1 MAGSWWFPLAALLA
15 AASASACGGGASPA
29 PAPDPCLGID
39 CSGHGACAASGGRA
53 ACRCDAGYLRTTLT
67 TCEVVALPAAG
78 GCQVFPADHLF
89 NTPIDDLP
97 VHPSSAAFLA
107 SIGAGRLHLDLGTST
122 DMASDAYYGIPWN
135 VVEGDLLTWRT
146 VRYRSPVAGYTWNAR
161 AESDCAVGAGHVVT
175 SPCTAAAAPTPLF
188 PIPASPLV
196 EGGLAT
202 GSPPPDGDHH
212 LLIVD
217 AQACRLWELY
227 HVFPDGSGG
236 WDIYGS
242 ATWDL
247 ASSELRPADWTSA
260 DAAGFPILPLL
271 LRADEAS
278 AGAIRHALRF
288 TIPSDRIRTSYA
300 WPATHLTENGT
311 ASTAL
316 PEMGQLF
323 RLKASYAIPTSFN
336 GQARAILQAMK
347 TYGMYV
353 ADGGSAWYVTG
364 EPSAAWLGATV
375 TQVQSVGSDQ
385 FEAVDLAPI
394 KARASWRVDSA
405 RVPPP

>member
-1 MAGSWWFPLAALLA
+1 MARTRWVAAGPLLAGALALAACGA
-15 AASASACGGGASPA
+15 GGGPA
-29 PAPDPCLGID
+29 ADPCLGVT
-39 CSGHGACAASGGRA
+39 CSGHGTCAATGGQA
-53 ACRCDAGYLRTTLT
+53 SCRCEVGFLRTTLT
-67 TCEVVALPAAG
+67 TCEAVALPTLA
-78 GCQVFPADHLF
+78 GCQLFPADHLF

-97 VHPSSAAFLA
+97 VHPSSADFLA
-107 SIGAGRLHLDLGTST
+107 SIGAANLHLDLGTDT

-135 VVEGDLLTWRT
+135 VVAGDTLAWRT
-146 VRYRSPVAGYTWNAR
+146 ARYRSPVAGYTWDPR
-161 AESDCAVGAGHVVT
+161 AESDCAVGPARTVA
-175 SPCTAAAAPTPLF
+175 SPCTAAAAPAPLL

-212 LLIVD
+212 LLVVD
-217 AQACRLWELY
+217 GDACRLWELY
-227 HVFPDGSGG
+227 HVFPDGAGG

-247 ASSELRPADWTSA
+247 ASNALRPDGWTSA

-278 AGAIRHALRF
+278 SGAIRHALRF
-288 TIPSDRIRTSYA
+288 TIPTTRIRTSYT
-300 WPATHLTENGT
+300 WPARHLTGNGT
-311 ASTAL
+311 GSASL
-316 PEMGQLF
+316 PEMGQPF
-323 RLKASYAIPTSFN
+323 RLKASYAIPAGFTT
-336 GQARAILQAMK
+336 QAKAILQALK

-353 ADGGSAWYVTG
+353 ADGGSGWYVTG
-364 EPSAAWLGATV
+364 DPSARWQGATF

-385 FEAVDLAPI
+385 FEAVDLGPI
-394 KARASWRVDSA
+394 RARSGWSPDSA